1 MVISVKED
9 SFTRKFVP
17 AVQSLQGERGM
28 VVNMNIQIFG
38 KSKSFDT
45 KKAERYFM
53 ERGVKFQSIDVAK
66 FGMSKGEFNNIK
78 QAVGGIE
85 LLIDQTSKEK
95 DLIALMKYLS
105 PMDQEEKLLSNP
117 KLFTTPIVRNGKLAT
132 VGFQPE
138 IWKNWE

>member
-138 IWKNWE
+138 IWKIWE